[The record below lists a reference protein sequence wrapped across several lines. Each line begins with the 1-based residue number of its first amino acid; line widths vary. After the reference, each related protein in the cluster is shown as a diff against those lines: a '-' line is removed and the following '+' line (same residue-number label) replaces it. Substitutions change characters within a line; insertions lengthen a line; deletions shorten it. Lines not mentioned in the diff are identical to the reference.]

1 MNIQT
6 KHTNTLNDLAQFGTG
21 MLAYIKQISDD
32 DARALIGD
40 LSELPANTRFFCLF
54 AADGTPLSIS
64 DSPEVAFENAIEH
77 DLHPIALH

>member
-6 KHTNTLNDLAQFGTG
+6 KQSNTLNDLAQFGTG

-32 DARALIGD
+32 DAKALIGD
-40 LSELPANTRFFCLF
+40 LGDVPADTQFFCLF

-64 DSPEVAFENAIEH
+64 DSPELAFETAVDQ
-77 DLHPIALH
+77 DLRPIALH